1 MNYEQKNN
9 TIKTIR
15 FDDDLIEIIQKLAN
29 ENERTFSKQ
38 VIYMI
43 RKYLEVIK

>member
-15 FDDDLIEIIQKLAN
+15 FDDDLVEIIQKLAN